1 MKREEIH
8 IKNINLKDERFRISY
23 FFSLKGLLLS
33 LKEVGLI
40 NPPLVTS
47 RNRQLILVSG
57 WKRVLACLELSLT
70 SIPVWVVRS
79 DDDLQMFLLAFYENL
94 ASREYSLLEKA
105 EILRRLKK
113 LGEKEQ
119 KIIRHYFP
127 LLNIPQTSY
136 YLDLYLTISRF
147 SKDVKSSIHQ
157 KNMSLASMEIFAE
170 FNSRERK
177 LLLPL
182 LQPLGQNKQQE
193 LLEDLHEISLR
204 DSVSAQ
210 EILISEGM
218 SKILHSEKFSSLQKS
233 DRIRHWLRRKRYP
246 RLSSRRKAFK
256 QALRKSG
263 WPEDISIEPSPFFEE
278 EALTVQ
284 FRFKDK
290 EELRSLLVRLQQ
302 ISSKK
307 EFAEV
312 FEELSDE

>member
-1 MKREEIH
+1 MRRKEIL
-8 IKNINLKDERFRISY
+8 IKDINLKDERFRISY
-23 FFSLKGLLLS
+23 FSSMENLLLS
-33 LKEVGLI
+33 IKEIGLI
-40 NPPLVTS
+40 NPPLVSS

-57 WKRVLACLELSLT
+57 WKRVLACLELSMT
-70 SIPVWVVRS
+70 SIPVWIIRS

-94 ASREYSLLEKA
+94 ASREFSLLEKA

-127 LLNIPQTSY
+127 LLDIPQTSY
-136 YLDLYLTISRF
+136 HLDLYLTVSRF
-147 SKDVKSSIHQ
+147 SKDVKSFIHQ
-157 KNMSLASMEIFAE
+157 KNMSLASIEVFAE

-182 LQPLGQNKQQE
+182 LQPLGQNKRQE

-204 DSVSAQ
+204 DGVSAQ
-210 EILISEGM
+210 EILTSEGM
-218 SKILHSEKFSSLQKS
+218 GKILHSEKFSSLQKS
-233 DRIRHWLRRKRYP
+233 DHIRQWLRKKRYP
-246 RLSSRRKAFK
+246 RLSSRREALK
-256 QALRKSG
+256 QALRKSK

-278 EALTVQ
+278 EALTVR
-284 FRFKDK
+284 FCFKDK
-290 EELRSLLVRLQQ
+290 EELRSLLARLQQ

-312 FEELSDE
+312 FREPPDE

>member
-70 SIPVWVVRS
+70 SIPVWVIRS

-94 ASREYSLLEKA
+94 ASREFNLLEKA

-127 LLNIPQTSY
+127 LLNIPNTSY

-147 SKDVKSSIHQ
+147 SKDVKSFIHQ
-157 KNMSLASMEIFAE
+157 KNMSLASLEIFAE

-182 LQPLGQNKQQE
+182 LQPLGQNKQME

-204 DSVSAQ
+204 DGVSAQ
-210 EILISEGM
+210 EFLISEGM
-218 SKILHSEKFSSLQKS
+218 GKILHSEKLSPLQKS
-233 DRIRHWLRRKRYP
+233 DRIRQWLRQKRYP

-256 QALRKSG
+256 QALRNSG

-278 EALTVQ
+278 EAITVQ
-284 FRFKDK
+284 FCFKDK
-290 EELRSLLVRLQQ
+290 EGLRSLLARLQQ

-312 FEELSDE
+312 FKGPSDE

>member
-1 MKREEIH
+1 MKREEIL

-23 FFSLKGLLLS
+23 FFSLEGLLLS
-33 LKEVGLI
+33 LKEIGLI

-94 ASREYSLLEKA
+94 ASREFSLLEKA

-119 KIIRHYFP
+119 KIVRHYFP

-147 SKDVKSSIHQ
+147 SKDVKSFIHQ

-233 DRIRHWLRRKRYP
+233 DRIRQWLRRKRYP
-246 RLSSRRKAFK
+246 RLSSRRKAFDK
-256 QALRKSG
+256 ALKKSG
-263 WPEDISIEPSPFFEE
+263 WPENIPIEPSPFFEE
-278 EALTVQ
+278 ETLTVQ

-290 EELRSLLVRLQQ
+290 EELRSLLARLQQ

-312 FEELSDE
+312 FEKLSDE

>member
-1 MKREEIH
+1 MRRKEIL
-8 IKNINLKDERFRISY
+8 IKNINLKDERFRISC
-23 FFSLKGLLLS
+23 FSPMESLLLS
-33 LKEVGLI
+33 IKEIDLI

-47 RNRQLILVSG
+47 RNRQVILVSG

-79 DDDLQMFLLAFYENL
+79 DDDQQMFLLAFYENL
-94 ASREYSLLEKA
+94 ASRDFSLLDKA

-119 KIIRHYFP
+119 KIIRYYFP

-136 YLDLYLTISRF
+136 HLDLYLAVSRF
-147 SKDVKSSIHQ
+147 SKDVKSFIHQ

-177 LLLPL
+177 LLRPL

-210 EILISEGM
+210 DILISGGM
-218 SKILHSEKFSSLQKS
+218 SKILH
-233 DRIRHWLRRKRYP
+233 
-246 RLSSRRKAFK
+246 A
-256 QALRKSG
+256 
-263 WPEDISIEPSPFFEE
+263 
-278 EALTVQ
+278 
-284 FRFKDK
+284 
-290 EELRSLLVRLQQ
+290 
-302 ISSKK
+302 
-307 EFAEV
+307 
-312 FEELSDE
+312 

>member
-1 MKREEIH
+1 MKRKEIL
-8 IKNINLKDERFRISY
+8 IKDINLKDERFRISS
-23 FFSLKGLLLS
+23 FFSMESLLLS
-33 LKEVGLI
+33 IKEIGLI
-40 NPPLVTS
+40 NPPLVTI
-47 RNRQLILVSG
+47 RNHRLVLVSG
-57 WKRVLACLELSLT
+57 WKRVLACLELSMT
-70 SIPVWVVRS
+70 SIPVWIVRS

-94 ASREYSLLEKA
+94 ASREFSLLEKA
-105 EILRRLKK
+105 KILRKLKK

-136 YLDLYLTISRF
+136 HLDLYLAISRF
-147 SKDVKSSIHQ
+147 SKDVKSFIHQ
-157 KNMSLASMEIFAE
+157 KNMSLASIEVFAE

-182 LQPLGQNKQQE
+182 LQPLGQNKRQE

-204 DSVSAQ
+204 DGVSAQ
-210 EILISEGM
+210 EILTSEGM
-218 SKILHSEKFSSLQKS
+218 GKILHSEKFSFLQKS
-233 DRIRHWLRRKRYP
+233 DRIRQWLRRKRYP
-246 RLSSRRKAFK
+246 RLSSHKEALK
-256 QALRKSG
+256 LALRKSK

-278 EALTVQ
+278 EALTVR

-290 EELRSLLVRLQQ
+290 EELRSLLARLQQ

-312 FEELSDE
+312 FREPPDE

>member
-8 IKNINLKDERFRISY
+8 IKNINLKDERFRISC
-23 FFSLKGLLLS
+23 FFSLEGLLLS

-57 WKRVLACLELSLT
+57 WKRVLACLKLSLT
-70 SIPVWVVRS
+70 SIPVWVIRS

-94 ASREYSLLEKA
+94 ASREFNLLEKA

-127 LLNIPQTSY
+127 LLNIPKTSY

-147 SKDVKSSIHQ
+147 SKDVKSFIHQ
-157 KNMSLASMEIFAE
+157 KNMSLASLEIFAE

-182 LQPLGQNKQQE
+182 LQPLGQNKQKE

-204 DSVSAQ
+204 DGVSAQ
-210 EILISEGM
+210 EFLISEGM
-218 SKILHSEKFSSLQKS
+218 GKILHSEKLSPLQKS
-233 DRIRHWLRRKRYP
+233 DRIRQWLRQKRYP

-278 EALTVQ
+278 EAMTVQ

-290 EELRSLLVRLQQ
+290 EGLRSLLARLQQ

-312 FEELSDE
+312 FKGPSDE

>member
-1 MKREEIH
+1 MKREEIL

-23 FFSLKGLLLS
+23 FFSLEGLLLS
-33 LKEVGLI
+33 LKEIGLI

-94 ASREYSLLEKA
+94 ASREFSLLEKA

-119 KIIRHYFP
+119 KIVRHYFP

-147 SKDVKSSIHQ
+147 SKDVKSFIHQ

-233 DRIRHWLRRKRYP
+233 DRIRQWLRRKRYP
-246 RLSSRRKAFK
+246 RLSSRRKAFDK
-256 QALRKSG
+256 ALKKSG
-263 WPEDISIEPSPFFEE
+263 WPEDIPIESSPFFEE
-278 EALTVQ
+278 ETLTVQ

-290 EELRSLLVRLQQ
+290 EELRSLLARLQQ

-312 FEELSDE
+312 FEKLSDE